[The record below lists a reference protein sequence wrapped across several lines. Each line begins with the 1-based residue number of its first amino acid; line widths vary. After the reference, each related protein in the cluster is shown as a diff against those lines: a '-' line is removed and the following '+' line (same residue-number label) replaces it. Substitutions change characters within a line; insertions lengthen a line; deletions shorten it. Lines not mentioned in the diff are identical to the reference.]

1 MVTALT
7 LPFGHYCLS
16 ERSPHFLT
24 LLQLLL
30 IRGAMI
36 SLSYIAR
43 TSASKLHPDQACIF
57 IFLPL
62 FSRFILAPP
71 PLLSRKTRSI
81 KPKRKVYLF
90 SWSCELIDYSDYS
103 RQLDSRTNHFR
114 SKIIRITCDPVYERF
129 IYRMRSKVIFL
140 FQN

>member
-43 TSASKLHPDQACIF
+43 TSASKLHPDRVCIF
-57 IFLPL
+57 IFLSHFSLL
-62 FSRFILAPP
+62 FHFSSIVESA
-71 PLLSRKTRSI
+71 KMRSI
-81 KPKRKVYLF
+81 SEESIFTFVILRIDRLF
-90 SWSCELIDYSDYS
+90 RYFSSLN
-103 RQLDSRTNHFR
+103 SRTNHFR
-114 SKIIRITCDPVYERF
+114 SKIIRITCDPVYEHF
-129 IYRMRSKVIFL
+129 IRRMRSKVIFL
-140 FQN
+140 F

>member
-62 FSRFILAPP
+62 FSRFIP
-71 PLLSRKTRSI
+71 PLHCRIPKDAFNQTEEKSI
-81 KPKRKVYLF
+81 FIFVILRIDRLFGLF
-90 SWSCELIDYSDYS
+90 SSTRLSNESLSIENYPHHVRSS
-103 RQLDSRTNHFR
+103 LRTFY
-114 SKIIRITCDPVYERF
+114 I
-129 IYRMRSKVIFL
+129 
-140 FQN
+140 